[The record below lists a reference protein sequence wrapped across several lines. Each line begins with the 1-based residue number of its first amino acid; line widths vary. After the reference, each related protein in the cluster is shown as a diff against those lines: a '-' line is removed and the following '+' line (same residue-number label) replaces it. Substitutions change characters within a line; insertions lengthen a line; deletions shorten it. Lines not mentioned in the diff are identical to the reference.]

1 MNATSLSTP
10 HAGGLHV
17 PITVRTLAV
26 RSLAA
31 TELARAGTL
40 ECDARRLRERT
51 VNWLAL
57 AMLLA
62 AWNVEA
68 RLCAGDVTPPGDAL
82 SGGAPQ
88 TAGVPPGGF
97 DWTQPRITKWTSCAA
112 RNLRGRGAE
121 DRC

>member
-10 HAGGLHV
+10 HAGGIHV
-17 PITVRTLAV
+17 PVTVRTLAM

-31 TELARAGTL
+31 TELARAGTV
-40 ECDARRLRERT
+40 ECDGRGLRERT

-68 RLCAGDVTPPGDAL
+68 QLGAGDVTPPDDAL
-82 SGGAPQ
+82 NGG
-88 TAGVPPGGF
+88 
-97 DWTQPRITKWTSCAA
+97 
-112 RNLRGRGAE
+112 
-121 DRC
+121 

>member
-1 MNATSLSTP
+1 MNATTLSTP

-17 PITVRTLAV
+17 PITVRTLAM
-26 RSLAA
+26 RRLAA
-31 TELARAGTL
+31 TELARAGSV

-68 RLCAGDVTPPGDAL
+68 RLGAGDVTPPGDAL
-82 SGGAPQ
+82 RGSPQ
-88 TAGVPPGGF
+88 TAGRPPGGF
-97 DWTQPRITKWTSCAA
+97 DWTQPRMTKWTSCAA
-112 RNLRGRGAE
+112 HNLRQRGAE
-121 DRC
+121 DR